1 LKRVVGAVED
11 LMFRGRI
18 SATAEA
24 GGVEASF
31 PRTRAKLLAAVAE
44 SPPDLILLDL
54 TSERHDPLSLLES
67 LKSDEK
73 TSSIPVVGFLPHV
86 RGDLAVAARERG
98 CDRVMARSAFVENLP
113 RIIGG
118 ENGTAGASR

>member
-18 SATAEA
+18 SAAAEA

-31 PRTRAKLLAAVAE
+31 PRTKDKVLAAVAQA
-44 SPPDLILLDL
+44 PPDLIVLDL

-73 TSSIPVVGFLPHV
+73 TSAIPVVGFLPHV
-86 RGDLAVAARERG
+86 RGDLALAARERG
-98 CDRVMARSAFVENLP
+98 CDKVMARSAFVENLP
-113 RIIGG
+113 SLVGG
-118 ENGTAGASR
+118 ENGSFG